1 MKLKMC
7 TTCKI
12 FRKICLK
19 ANRDIFFNYVVC
31 NHEKYEMRRES
42 KEEDPFFWWEM
53 TPKSEVQILGM
64 SGESPPESLS

>member
-7 TTCKI
+7 TTCKF

-19 ANRDIFFNYVVC
+19 ARRDIFFNYVVY
-31 NHEKYEMRRES
+31 NHGKDGMRRES
-42 KEEDPFFWWEM
+42 KEEDLFFGWEI